1 MCSLS
6 QPQNAWAAL
15 RFTRCA
21 SPLSSCFSRFRD
33 KYLNQ
38 ILQIA
43 LRIRIGLEAE
53 IRAGSDNSPWVTW
66 AYACVSLGFPL
77 PSLLSFSSRLLFLLC
92 LQFHM
97 LQGWVVTAN
106 QEASLSVGFCIVVSL
121 CHPCPGI
128 SRSLHCDLH
137 WLIESQSQV
146 KMTNSRGKARL
157 FGPGSS
163 EINTFNC
170 RTYSEIKIGR
180 K

>member
-77 PSLLSFSSRLLFLLC
+77 PFPPFFLFQASVSFVSAVSHAAGLSSNC
-92 LQFHM
+92 K
-97 LQGWVVTAN
+97 
-106 QEASLSVGFCIVVSL
+106 
-121 CHPCPGI
+121 
-128 SRSLHCDLH
+128 SRSFPLSGLLHRRVPMPPLPWDFSVTPL
-137 WLIESQSQV
+137 WSALAYWKSITSQNDKLTWESTVVWAWQLWNQY
-146 KMTNSRGKARL
+146 L
-157 FGPGSS
+157 
-163 EINTFNC
+163 
-170 RTYSEIKIGR
+170 
-180 K
+180 